1 MVSHESTT
9 SIVRGGDRGYVRG
22 GDRGYVRGGGRGTKY
37 TFQRLGIL
45 RDGERGIK
53 R

>member
-1 MVSHESTT
+1 MVSHESST
-9 SIVRGGDRGYVRG
+9 SIVRGGDRS
-22 GDRGYVRGGGRGTKY
+22 YVRGGGRGTKY